1 MSTQES
7 LLKRLDGILKSLS
20 MPAETGV
27 FTDTPPDVYCV
38 LTPLTDT
45 LSEFADNRPESEV
58 QEVRI
63 SLYCKGNYISVKNRL
78 TNAILKNDITIIAR
92 QYIGLETD
100 SGYHHYNFDAAD
112 CVRLGEF

>member
-1 MSTQES
+1 MSTQEN
-7 LLKRLDGILKSLS
+7 LLKRLNGILKSLS
-20 MPAETGV
+20 IPAETGV
-27 FTDTPPDVYCV
+27 FTETPLDVYCV

-63 SLYCKGNYISVKNRL
+63 SLYCKGNYISFKNKITRAL
-78 TNAILKNDITIIAR
+78 LENEITITAR

-100 SGYHHYNFDAAD
+100 SGCHHYNFDAAD

>member
-1 MSTQES
+1 MNDS
-7 LLKRLDGILKSLS
+7 LLKRLNTILGGLNI
-20 MPAETGV
+20 PAEIGV
-27 FTDTPPDVYCV
+27 FTDTPPNIYCV

-45 LSEFADNRPESEV
+45 LSEFADNKPSSEV

-63 SLYCKGNYISVKNRL
+63 SLYCKGNYISFKNKITRAL
-78 TNAILKNDITIIAR
+78 LENEITITAR

>member
-1 MSTQES
+1 MSTQDS
-7 LLKRLDGILKSLS
+7 LLKKLNTILCELNI
-20 MPAETGV
+20 PAETGV
-27 FTDTPPDVYCV
+27 FTDTPPNIYCV

-63 SLYCKGNYISVKNRL
+63 SLYCKGNYISVKNKVTRAL
-78 TNAILKNDITIIAR
+78 LENDITITAR

-100 SGYHHYNFDAAD
+100 SGYHHYNFDTAD

>member
-1 MSTQES
+1 MS
-7 LLKRLDGILKSLS
+7 LLKKLNRIFDDINI
-20 MPAETGV
+20 PTETGV
-27 FTDTPPDVYCV
+27 FSSEPPDIYCV

-45 LSEFADNRPESEV
+45 LSLFADNTSDIEV

-63 SLYCKGNYISVKNRL
+63 SLYCKGNYISTKNRITKAL
-78 TNAILKNDITIIAR
+78 LQNDITITAR

-100 SGYHHYNFDAAD
+100 SGYHHYNFDVAD

>member
-1 MSTQES
+1 MNDS
-7 LLKRLDGILKSLS
+7 LLKKLNTILGGLNI
-20 MPAETGV
+20 PAETGV
-27 FTDTPPDVYCV
+27 FTDTPPNIYCV

-45 LSEFADNRPESEV
+45 LSEFADNKPSSEV

-63 SLYCKGNYISVKNRL
+63 SLYCKGNYISFKNKITRAL
-78 TNAILKNDITIIAR
+78 LENEITITAR

-112 CVRLGEF
+112 CVILGEF

>member
-1 MSTQES
+1 MNDS
-7 LLKRLDGILKSLS
+7 LLKRLNTILGWLNI
-20 MPAETGV
+20 PAETGV

-38 LTPLTDT
+38 LTPLTDM
-45 LSEFADNRPESEV
+45 LSEFADNKPSSEV

-63 SLYCKGNYISVKNRL
+63 SLYCKGNYNNTKSKITRAL
-78 TNAILKNDITIIAR
+78 LENDITITAR

>member
-1 MSTQES
+1 MNDS
-7 LLKRLDGILKSLS
+7 LLKKLNTILDGLNI
-20 MPAETGV
+20 PAETGV

-45 LSEFADNRPESEV
+45 LSEFADNKPSSEV

-63 SLYCKGNYISVKNRL
+63 SLYCKGNYISVKNKVTRAL
-78 TNAILKNDITIIAR
+78 LENEITITAR

-100 SGYHHYNFDAAD
+100 SGYHHYNFDVAD
-112 CVRLGEF
+112 CVRLEDF